1 MFVVV
6 VVGGG
11 GGFRDFPVN
20 NTIKLLTLTR
30 DKSGRISWLEVIPVE
45 AESLNES
52 MEETKGT
59 SGDLLQLKQGK
70 NNFNLIGWGKTTS
83 SHFLLEKL
91 NFMCIFSMFAPVIM
105 N

>member
-1 MFVVV
+1 MCVCR
-6 VVGGG
+6 GGG
-11 GGFRDFPVN
+11 GGGVHNLTDD

-52 MEETKGT
+52 MEETKGA

-70 NNFNLIGWGKTTS
+70 
-83 SHFLLEKL
+83 HY
-91 NFMCIFSMFAPVIM
+91 
-105 N
+105 